1 MQESVE
7 NIEKNNN
14 AIQGAEAELRYLR
27 ETIEVLRS
35 ELERHRFDQEVA
47 VQKVEANTH
56 TGTRNLSETISE
68 SC

>member
-1 MQESVE
+1 MQERVE

-47 VQKVEANTH
+47 VQKVAQNSADEE
-56 TGTRNLSETISE
+56 R
-68 SC
+68 